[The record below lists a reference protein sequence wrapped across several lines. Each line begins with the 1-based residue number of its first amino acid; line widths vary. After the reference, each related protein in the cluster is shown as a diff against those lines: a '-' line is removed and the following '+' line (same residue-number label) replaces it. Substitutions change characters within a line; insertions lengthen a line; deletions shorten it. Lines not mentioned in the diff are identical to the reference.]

1 MPTGLEIYK
10 LLPRTNCK
18 KCGYPTCLAFAM
30 ALAAKKVELTACPDV
45 SEETKAILSQ
55 EARPPIATVTF
66 GSEARRVT
74 CGGET
79 VLFRHEKT
87 FFHPTC
93 LAITISTK
101 DSPDKIQQRCEQIRR
116 LQFDRVGEQVSV
128 DAVVLES
135 NGGQPETFAQAATQV
150 MNCLDFA
157 LILHTPDLQEIQA
170 ALPVCKDRKPLLW
183 GATESD
189 EQAWLE
195 LAKSENLPLVLSG
208 TTLESLAEKTTSW
221 EQQGVKEIVLQPE
234 MGSHPAEAVEQLTII
249 RRLAIQK
256 NERGLGYPLLVP
268 VKGEAQADRLAF
280 AAAAICKYA
289 SILILDDLEPAFI
302 LPLITLR
309 FNIYTDPQKPIMM
322 EPGVYD
328 VGAPGP
334 DAPLIVTTNFSLTYF
349 SVKPEVEASKVPTRI
364 LLTDSDGMS
373 VLTAWAADKFS
384 STTITKALNQFLLA
398 EKVSHHKLIIPG
410 LVASIS
416 GELEEESGWEVIVGP
431 REASALPKFL
441 RTVWKA

>member
-30 ALAAKKVELTACPDV
+30 ALASKKVELAACPDV
-45 SEETKAILSQ
+45 SAETKAILSQ
-55 EARPPIATVTF
+55 EARPPIATVSF

-93 LAITISTK
+93 LAITIPVMVSLAEVRE
-101 DSPDKIQQRCEQIRR
+101 RCEKIRR
-116 LQFDRVGEQVSV
+116 LQFDRVGEKVSV
-128 DAVVLES
+128 DAVVLQS
-135 NGGQPETFAQAATQV
+135 DGGQPEKFSQAVAQVVT
-150 MNCLDFA
+150 CLDFA
-157 LILHTPDLQEIQA
+157 LILHTPDIQEIQA
-170 ALPVCKDRKPLLW
+170 ALPVCREKKPLLW
-183 GATESD
+183 GAAEEDGQT
-189 EQAWLE
+189 WVE
-195 LAKSENLPLVLSG
+195 LAKRENLPLVLSG
-208 TTLESLAEKTTSW
+208 DTLESLAEKSALW
-221 EQQGVKEIVLQPE
+221 EGQGVKGIVLQPGL
-234 MGSHPAEAVEQLTII
+234 GSRLSEVVEGLTVI
-249 RRLAIQK
+249 RRMSILK
-256 NERGLGYPLLVP
+256 NERRLGYPVLVS
-268 VKGEAQADRLAF
+268 VKGGAQAERLAF
-280 AAAAICKYA
+280 ATAAICKYA
-289 SILILDDLEPAFI
+289 SILVLDDLEPEFI

-309 FNIYTDPQKPIMM
+309 FNLYTDPQKPIMM
-322 EPGVYD
+322 EPGVYE
-328 VGAPGP
+328 VGAPGA

-349 SVKPEVEASKVPTRI
+349 SVKPEVEAARVPARI

-384 STTITKALNQFLLA
+384 SSIISKALIQFQLA
-398 EKVSHHKLIIPG
+398 EKVSHHKIIIPG
-410 LVASIS
+410 LVASLS

-441 RTVWKA
+441 RTAWKA